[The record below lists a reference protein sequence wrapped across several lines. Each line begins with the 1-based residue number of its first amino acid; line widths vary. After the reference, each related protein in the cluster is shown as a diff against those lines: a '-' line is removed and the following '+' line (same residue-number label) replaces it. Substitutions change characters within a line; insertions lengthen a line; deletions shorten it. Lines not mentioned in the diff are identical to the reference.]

1 MKHSYSL
8 LAVALCV
15 ATCTTNVQLANAAPK
30 RAATQKT
37 APAKSAK
44 AAEPLEPQAAL
55 DTNLE
60 APLSPTSNQAE
71 KVSVIKAIHFS
82 GLQSINESELLNS
95 LPLKVEQR
103 VALPGTEL
111 TNALNYLWKLQFFS
125 DIRVEKEEV
134 GKNGVTLTFHLTEL
148 PVLDTITFR
157 GNKKFDIN
165 ELKSESNL
173 VSSKKVSE
181 QDVMTAANK
190 LEKLYASKGYVTA
203 RVAYQVEPTA
213 NNRVNVLFTVTEG
226 NKVSIDKITFHGNN
240 AFTQKKL
247 RGILNETHQ
256 NSWWRSIFGSPKF
269 DNEKFAADKELLLDF
284 YRDNGYRDARIL
296 RETMSYTKDNKG
308 LLLDIYVDEGRR
320 YHIGTI
326 TWSGNSKDFAT
337 TEVLQKTFRIK
348 TGDVYN
354 AKLIGERLNFSQDNS
369 DVSSLYLDRGYLSF
383 RADLEE
389 KVVHPDKV
397 DLTISLREGE
407 LFEINTVNIKGNTK
421 TKDHVIRRELYT
433 VPGDM
438 FSRKNVV
445 RSIREISM
453 LNYFDPEQ
461 IKPDV
466 EPNQQ
471 NSTVDITY
479 NVTEKQTDTFNASV
493 GYSGVGFTGAL
504 GVTFNNFSL
513 KDLFNSEAYRPL
525 PHGDGQKLS
534 LQWQFG
540 TSNYRTLS
548 LNFTE
553 PWAFGTPTSV
563 GFSAFKTHSSYD
575 YTDDDTYNP
584 TVIDQFGTTLS
595 AGRRLSWPDDY
606 FAINWKLKYLH
617 SKGGFLR
624 FIDFND
630 PNAPEEADEIS
641 ITQTISRNSIDSPI
655 YPRHGS
661 KNSLTAQLAGGVLP
675 GTVDF
680 YKITGLS
687 SWYIPVTKNLV
698 WNISTQHGVL
708 STFSET
714 DYIPYTDYFYMGGSG
729 MSSLP
734 TTPLRGYE
742 DRSIGTKLG
751 ASSTTD
757 TSLYAGKVYS
767 KFSTEL
773 RYPLTL
779 SQSVSVYALTFVEG
793 GNLWQKTSEVNFADL
808 KKSAGFGLRLYLPI
822 IGQIGLDY
830 GYGFDAVESEPEK
843 TKQGWSFLFSFGN
856 SIE

>member
-1 MKHSYSL
+1 MKHPYFL

-15 ATCTTNVQLANAAPK
+15 ATCTTNEQYANAATK
-30 RAATQKT
+30 RSSATQKQRV
-37 APAKSAK
+37 AQPASQST
-44 AAEPLEPQAAL
+44 PQESTDTTL
-55 DTNLE
+55 DTAL
-60 APLSPTSNQAE
+60 ATTSNKTAL
-71 KVSVIKAIHFS
+71 STI
-82 GLQSINESELLNS
+82 QSIEFKGLHSITESELINA
-95 LPLKVEQR
+95 LPLKANQQ
-103 VALPGTEL
+103 VALPGAEL
-111 TNALNYLWKLQFFS
+111 SNALNYLWKLQFFS
-125 DIRVEKEEV
+125 DIQVEKESV
-134 GKNGVTLTFHLTEL
+134 GDKGIKLTFHLTEL
-148 PVLDTITFR
+148 PTLDTVTFR
-157 GNKKFDIN
+157 GNKKFSSN
-165 ELKSESNL
+165 ELKSNSAL
-173 VSSKKVSE
+173 VNGKKVTE
-181 QDVMTAANK
+181 QEVMNAANK
-190 LEKLYASKGYVTA
+190 IEKQYAAKGYVTA
-203 RVAYQVEPTA
+203 RVAYQLEPTA
-213 NNRVNVLFTVTEG
+213 NNHVNVLFTITEG
-226 NKVSIDKITFHGNN
+226 SKVSIEKITFHGNN
-240 AFTQKKL
+240 AFSQKKL

-269 DNEKFAADKELLLDF
+269 DNEKFTADKELLLDF

-296 RETMSYTKDNKG
+296 RETISYTKDNKG

-320 YHIGTI
+320 YYIGAI
-326 TWSGNSKDFAT
+326 NWSGNTKDFAST
-337 TEVLQKTFRIK
+337 DVLQKTFRIK

-354 AKLIGERLNFSQDNS
+354 AKLIQERLNFSQDNS

-389 KVVHPDKV
+389 KVVQPDKV
-397 DLTISLREGE
+397 DLTIAVREGE
-407 LFEINTVNIKGNTK
+407 LFQINTVNIKGNTK

-461 IKPDV
+461 IKPDI

-471 NSTVDITY
+471 SSTVDITY
-479 NVTEKQTDTFNASV
+479 NVSEKQTDTFNASV

-548 LNFTE
+548 LNFSE

-575 YTDDDTYNP
+575 YTDDGIYNP
-584 TVIDQFGTTLS
+584 TVIDQYGTTLS
-595 AGRRLSWPDDY
+595 AGRRLNWPDDY

-624 FIDFND
+624 FIDFTD
-630 PNAPEEADEIS
+630 PNAPEQADEVS
-641 ITQTISRNSIDSPI
+641 LTQTINRNSIDSPI
-655 YPRHGS
+655 YPRRGS
-661 KNSLTAQLAGGVLP
+661 KNSITTQLAGGILP

-687 SWYIPVTKNLV
+687 SWFIPVTKNLV
-698 WNISTQHGVL
+698 WNISTQHGFL
-708 STFSET
+708 STFSES
-714 DYIPYTDYFYMGGSG
+714 DYIPYTEYFYMGGSG

-734 TTPLRGYE
+734 TIPLRGYD
-742 DRSIGTKLG
+742 DRSIGAKLG
-751 ASSTTD
+751 ADENTD
-757 TSLYAGKVYS
+757 TSLYAGKIYS

-793 GNLWQKTSEVNFADL
+793 GNLWQKTSEMSLGDL

-830 GYGFDAVESEPEK
+830 GYGFDAVESSPEK
-843 TKQGWSFLFSFGN
+843 TKQGWNFLFSFGN
-856 SIE
+856 SLD